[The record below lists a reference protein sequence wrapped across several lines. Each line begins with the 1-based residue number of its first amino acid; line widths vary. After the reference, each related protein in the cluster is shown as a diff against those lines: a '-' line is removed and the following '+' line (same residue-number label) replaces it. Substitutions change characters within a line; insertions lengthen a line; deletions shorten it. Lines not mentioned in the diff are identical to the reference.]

1 MTKVEIRGLRKSYG
15 AVEALKGLDL
25 VVESGALVALLG
37 PTGAGKTTTL
47 KCIAGVEKPDSGD
60 ILFNG
65 ESILGIPAW
74 RRNVAMFFQTYA
86 LYPHL
91 SVYHNIAYPLRE
103 QKMSKDEIDR
113 VVKSVAKK
121 LRISHLLD
129 RKEPS

>member
-65 ESILGIPAW
+65 ESIL
-74 RRNVAMFFQTYA
+74 
-86 LYPHL
+86 
-91 SVYHNIAYPLRE
+91 
-103 QKMSKDEIDR
+103 
-113 VVKSVAKK
+113 
-121 LRISHLLD
+121 
-129 RKEPS
+129 